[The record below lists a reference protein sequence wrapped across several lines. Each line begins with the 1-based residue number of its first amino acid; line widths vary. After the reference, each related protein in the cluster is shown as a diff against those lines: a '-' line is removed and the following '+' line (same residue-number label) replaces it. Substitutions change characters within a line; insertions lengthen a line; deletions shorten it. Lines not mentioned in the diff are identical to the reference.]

1 MTEIDKNTEQK
12 ILDAARKVFTR
23 QGFAAARMDDI
34 AQEAGINRAL
44 LHYYFRSKQKLFDV
58 IFAENMGNFYS
69 SFVSILG
76 SDADLEPKSGALCM
90 LKSICYLKIRISPYL
105 SSVKQ
110 AVIRK

>member
-44 LHYYFRSKQKLFDV
+44 TALLF
-58 IFAENMGNFYS
+58 
-69 SFVSILG
+69 
-76 SDADLEPKSGALCM
+76 
-90 LKSICYLKIRISPYL
+90 
-105 SSVKQ
+105 
-110 AVIRK
+110 